1 MLKSFG
7 RLPFY
12 LLMLITSKENPK
24 IKNAVRLK
32 NSAGYRNK
40 TGMFFLEGQRLCM
53 DAALGGADI
62 PTAFF
67 TPEFAKKFPD
77 DTGAIIK
84 AACQTFEV
92 TEQVFTKLSDTNSP
106 QGVICLCSFPKFCL
120 NPKRGGKYVIL
131 ENVADPANTGAI
143 ARTAE
148 ALGLDGM
155 FVCGGCDIYSPKA
168 LRASMGAL
176 VRFPARVRTDA
187 VSLLDECRKAG
198 IPCYAAVAS
207 SADCAHTKVSYANGA
222 AVIIGNE
229 ANGVTESVKALCD
242 QKITIPMKGR
252 AESLNAV
259 AAAAILIFEM
269 TRDA

>member
-77 DTGAIIK
+77 DTGAI
-84 AACQTFEV
+84 
-92 TEQVFTKLSDTNSP
+92 
-106 QGVICLCSFPKFCL
+106 
-120 NPKRGGKYVIL
+120 
-131 ENVADPANTGAI
+131 

-176 VRFPARVRTDA
+176 VRFPAEVRTDM
-187 VSLLDECRKAG
+187 VSLVEECQKTG

-252 AESLNAV
+252 AESLNAA